1 MRIHLALVTVATVV
15 GVAFL
20 ASDALGQARVQGEV
34 TDKWGN
40 GLVGVQIAVERTDGG
55 GSYSGTS
62 EDNGEY
68 FIIGLQ
74 SGNYELTFTLD
85 GYQGVRVAENVRQ
98 FGGAGASDIELEALP
113 SGGRLRGEQEFE
125 AEGGSP
131 KITFK
136 EDGVFEFEDAEGEEG
151 EGTYGVVEL
160 NALLVVRDYDGDD
173 DTYSLSEPVVVT
185 FANDQYTSLTWDG
198 ATLRKQ

>member
-1 MRIHLALVTVATVV
+1 M
-15 GVAFL
+15 
-20 ASDALGQARVQGEV
+20 GQRACWRPDCGGA
-34 TDKWGN
+34 DRW
-40 GLVGVQIAVERTDGG
+40 G

-98 FGGAGASDIELEALP
+98 FGGAGALDIELEALP

-125 AEGGSP
+125 AEDGSP

-185 FANDQYTSLTWDG
+185 FANDQYTSLTWAG